1 MKRRLTAYFHNHLK
15 VHGIGYA
22 AFSIVKAMD
31 ASELECLLYLP
42 SAHKAAKSKVLKTTI
57 PPLIIKVLYKFGA
70 LNVIHNISEW
80 LFFLKIKKGDV
91 VYLWPGFSID
101 LLRKIKNKGNIV
113 VIENINCHQKTS
125 RQILDREA
133 QRLNVKRAHI
143 IDQLKV
149 DNETESLEL
158 CDYVFSP
165 SPSVTQS
172 LLDAEV
178 TAEKI
183 LESSYG
189 LTEEQYVNLGENGEQ
204 TKQGLEFVFIG
215 SAGIRKGVHLLLE
228 YWCAADI
235 NGTLKIIGNIDD
247 SIKALIEP
255 YRKVKNIQFIG
266 FVNDIEKVY
275 KAADVFVLPSLEEG
289 SPLVT
294 YLALGAGLPCVVSP
308 MGGLGVVTHEKNGFI
323 IDVHDKASWINA
335 MQRLANSA
343 ELRQSQSI
351 AAREASRK
359 FLWANVGKQRAE
371 LLMQKLK
378 DK

>member
-1 MKRRLTAYFHNHLK
+1 MKKRLITYFPNHLK
-15 VHGIGYA
+15 THGIGYA

-57 PPLIIKVLYKFGA
+57 PPLIVKVLYKFGVS
-70 LNVIHNISEW
+70 NVIHNISEW
-80 LFFLKIKKGDV
+80 LFFLKIKKDDV
-91 VYLWPGFSID
+91 VYLWPGFSIG
-101 LLRKIKNKGNIV
+101 LLRKIKKQGNVV
-113 VIENINCHQKTS
+113 VIENINCHQETS

-133 QRLNVKRAHI
+133 QRLKVKNAHI

-149 DNETESLEL
+149 DNETESLKL

-172 LLDAEV
+172 LLDAAV

-189 LTEEQYVNLGENGEQ
+189 LTEEQYVNLAKKGEQ
-204 TKQGLEFVFIG
+204 GEQGLEFVFIG

-228 YWCAADI
+228 YWCAANI

-247 SIKALIEP
+247 SIKALIDP
-255 YRKVKNIQFIG
+255 YRKVKNIQLIG
-266 FVNDIEKVY
+266 FVNDIEEVY
-275 KAADVFVLPSLEEG
+275 KAADIFVLPSLEEG

-308 MGGLGVVTHEKNGFI
+308 MGGVGVVTHEKDGFI
-323 IDVHDKASWINA
+323 IDAHDKAAWINA
-335 MQRLANSA
+335 LQALANSE
-343 ELRQSQSI
+343 ELRMSQSI
-351 AAREASRK
+351 AAREASHK
-359 FLWANVGKQRAE
+359 FLWANVGKQRVE
-371 LLMQKLK
+371 LLMRKLK
-378 DK
+378 EK